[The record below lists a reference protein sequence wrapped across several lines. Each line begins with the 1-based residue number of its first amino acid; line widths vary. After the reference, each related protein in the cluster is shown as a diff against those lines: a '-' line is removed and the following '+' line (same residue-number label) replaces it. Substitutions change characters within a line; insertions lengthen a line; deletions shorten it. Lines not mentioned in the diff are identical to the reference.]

1 MAKDTFY
8 FTHDYNSRSDEK
20 IKLLIRKHGMTGY
33 GIFWAIIE
41 DLYNNT
47 NAMRLDY
54 EGIAFDLRT
63 DVEVVKSIINDFD
76 LFVFD
81 SENFGS
87 LSVQSRIEK
96 RNEISKKA
104 SKSAYTRWEN
114 HRNNA
119 SALRAQSEGNAI
131 KKRKRKKGNETNESN
146 DTKKEL
152 VFPYDSENFMNT
164 WKTLIASKKWK
175 GKSFDALQA
184 NLLKLS
190 KHPEQVAI
198 QAMLNAIAGEYQG
211 VFPESVAKTDSNTP
225 QTNKFA
231 ANDAAAQEI
240 LIKLQNEENHD

>member
-47 NAMRLDY
+47 NALRLDY

-63 DVEVVKSIINDFD
+63 DVEMVKSIINDFD

-96 RNEISKKA
+96 RNEISKKN
-104 SKSAYTRWEN
+104 SNNAYKRWEN

-131 KKRKRKKGNETNESN
+131 NKRKRKKGNETNESN

-152 VFPYDSENFMNT
+152 VFPYASETFMNT
-164 WKTLIASKKWK
+164 WEKLKASKKWK
-175 GKSFDALQA
+175 DKSFDALQA
-184 NLLKLS
+184 SLLKLS
-190 KHPEQVAI
+190 NYPEQTAI
-198 QAMLNAIAGEYQG
+198 QAMINAISGGYQG
-211 VFPESVAKTDSNTP
+211 IFPESVAKTDSNTP
-225 QTNKFA
+225 LTNKYT

-240 LIKLQNEENHD
+240 LIKLQNEGK